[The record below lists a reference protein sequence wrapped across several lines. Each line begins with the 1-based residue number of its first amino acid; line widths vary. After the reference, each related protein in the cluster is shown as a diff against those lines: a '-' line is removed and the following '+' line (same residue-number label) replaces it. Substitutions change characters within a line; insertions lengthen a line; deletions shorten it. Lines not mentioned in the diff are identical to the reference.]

1 MIGDLLI
8 VDRDLFFAI
17 GDRHLIKRSPDN
29 RDRKNAIFLA
39 ILADITSLLMFQN
52 FEITLHFY
60 PQIDFI
66 SHTGYG
72 PTNENIPQ
80 FEMKGNHISF
90 QYTLTNKTYRIV
102 EE

>member
-1 MIGDLLI
+1 
-8 VDRDLFFAI
+8 
-17 GDRHLIKRSPDN
+17 
-29 RDRKNAIFLA
+29 
-39 ILADITSLLMFQN
+39 MFQN